1 MHIIGSFTLIEL
13 LVVIAII
20 AILAGM
26 LLPALN
32 SARERAR
39 VTKCAANLKQIG
51 NALMMYSDD
60 YDGHIEGATWASGEK
75 DNLPGWK
82 CWDTNV
88 NEYINNKKVFIDPVD
103 NVKRDAAAGGEGIN
117 SYAVSLIYYLGS
129 NKPNQLSLHKIK
141 EPSVFLYAMERLTDY
156 HVFGKANGNHYFAYS
171 GYTNTSNGAIR
182 YAPHQNNK
190 GSNTLHFDGHVQY
203 YKYKAIPGRAFPEN
217 LPNADV
223 FL

>member
-1 MHIIGSFTLIEL
+1 MKPKFTLIEL

-39 VTKCAANLKQIG
+39 IAQCTSNLKQIG
-51 NALMMYSDD
+51 TALIMYADD
-60 YDGHIEGATWASGEK
+60 YDGHIEGCSWASGEK

-82 CWDTNV
+82 CWDENL
-88 NEYINNKKVFIDPVD
+88 NEYINNINVFVDPVD
-103 NVKRDAAAGGEGIN
+103 SLERDSAAGGEKV

-129 NKPNQLSLHKIK
+129 NRPNQLSLHKIK
-141 EPSVFLYAMERLTDY
+141 EPSVFMYAMERLTTWR
-156 HVFGKANGNHYFAYS
+156 VFGKANGNHYLGWS
-171 GYTNTSNGAIR
+171 GYTDATNGAER
-182 YAPHQNNK
+182 YAPHQNKN
-190 GSNTLHFDGHVQY
+190 GSNLLMFDGHVKY
-203 YKYKAIPGRAFPEN
+203 YKYKTIPGRTFPEN
-217 LPNADV
+217 CPNSEV